1 MPYIKWNESRTVYIV
16 WHGPS
21 LSVAAM
27 TAKGYERVDVLP
39 DITPEEVPLE
49 DLTFSKYKVVQKLM
63 ELGMWES
70 IKAKLTDTQKDFLYL
85 AQDFRIEDPNFY
97 RHICPAPAEHPKH
110 RCASAGMRIGVKNES
125 KVCSKRGRCGFYT
138 ERRSRSR
145 RNRPAG

>member
-1 MPYIKWNESRTVYIV
+1 M
-16 WHGPS
+16 
-21 LSVAAM
+21 
-27 TAKGYERVDVLP
+27 DVLP

-97 RHICPAPAEHPKH
+97 AIYAQLQPSISNIDVLLRECTLE
-110 RCASAGMRIGVKNES
+110 
-125 KVCSKRGRCGFYT
+125 
-138 ERRSRSR
+138 
-145 RNRPAG
+145 